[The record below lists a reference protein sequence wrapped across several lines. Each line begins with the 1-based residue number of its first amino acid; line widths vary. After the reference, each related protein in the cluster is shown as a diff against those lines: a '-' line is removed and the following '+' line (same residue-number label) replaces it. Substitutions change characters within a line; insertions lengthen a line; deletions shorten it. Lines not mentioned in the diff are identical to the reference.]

1 MTVREIRAAARMV
14 GRRTAL
20 RYLALGAGAA
30 LVSACTGKDKPAG
43 PATPTATATPGPT
56 TGSASPSASA
66 TAPAAAPPSVPSAS
80 PASGVVGH
88 AFAEFVKGAWTISST
103 LPGGDN
109 GAGRK
114 DTGRAA
120 VNPDGTWTII
130 WTGLNGIWS
139 GRWSLQRG
147 RLDLQVLTGP
157 KHLTD
162 PDIST
167 SSAQK
172 VPDTVDGPTSQLL
185 NWFPMG
191 AQDVFGHLDVAYNGK
206 DQLRIHHLDLRG
218 NISIHMCTRA

>member
-30 LVSACTGKDKPAG
+30 LVSACTGKDKPAPG
-43 PATPTATATPGPT
+43 PASATATAAPGPALA
-56 TGSASPSASA
+56 TGSASPSA
-66 TAPAAAPPSVPSAS
+66 TAPPSAS
-80 PASGVVGH
+80 PASGVVGR

-103 LPGGDN
+103 LPGGDT

-114 DTGRAA
+114 DTGRAS
-120 VNPDGTWTII
+120 VNPDGTWTIV
-130 WTGLNGIWS
+130 WTGVNGTWS
-139 GRWSLQRG
+139 GRWSLHRG

-167 SSAQK
+167 SFAEK
-172 VPDTVDGPTSQLL
+172 VPDTVDGPASQLL

-218 NISIHMCTRA
+218 NLSIHMCTRA